1 MLYFCWPFS
10 EFGPATAFNRSFRLS
25 FGPGLLK
32 VTETQHTH
40 LRLTNPYA
48 NYGSVT
54 QMINVIWWW
63 SGDILSA
70 EG

>member
-1 MLYFCWPFS
+1 MLYFCWLFS
-10 EFGPATAFNRSFRLS
+10 ELWPLTAFNRSFRLS

-32 VTETQHTH
+32 VTKTHTD
-40 LRLTNPYA
+40 LQLTNPYA

-54 QMINVIWWW
+54 QVINVIRWWN
-63 SGDILSA
+63 GDILSA